1 MQLQEN
7 GRRRRKRR
15 VKREEETRQFHYLTF
30 YTQILDFVNTVGDVR
45 HSYGKCLA
53 ENSPHK
59 ADVKS

>member
-1 MQLQEN
+1 MGGGGGGVGGKE
-7 GRRRRKRR
+7 RK
-15 VKREEETRQFHYLTF
+15 KPDNSITLLS
-30 YTQILDFVNTVGDVR
+30 TQILDFVNTVGDVR